1 MQGGGHVDEGVG
13 ARERQ
18 VRGWGVC
25 GGGTE
30 DPLTKTTARAAVRAR
45 EV

>member
-18 VRGWGVC
+18 VRGRGVC
-25 GGGTE
+25 GGGIE
-30 DPLTKTTARAAVRAR
+30 DPPTKTTARTVVRAR